1 MNERAEC
8 CVQSLTGSRLQR
20 FTLTL
25 FADAAGLDEMDENP
39 FDTDTFAGTSGGT
52 YKLHSRS
59 STKFEGDYCSFMGN
73 YRRVGASK
81 SAKSAKARSRTGSVG
96 LPGKPTKS
104 VR

>member
-1 MNERAEC
+1 M
-8 CVQSLTGSRLQR
+8 QSLTGSRLQR

-81 SAKSAKARSRTGSVG
+81 SAKARSRTGSVG

>member
-1 MNERAEC
+1 M
-8 CVQSLTGSRLQR
+8 QSLTGSRLQR

-81 SAKSAKARSRTGSVG
+81 SAKARSRTGSVG

-104 VR
+104 AR